1 MRSKNNFFNVKYTE
15 SFIKL
20 TFANIPDRYFNH
32 TLHYVISSKE
42 HEFYSTETPE
52 IGHWYLRTN
61 IKSLQFD
68 YIKLYAFSLEN
79 GVSLIDEYEF
89 NIKDYNF
96 MFNLK
101 TSSLEDSRIWG
112 SYIDLYNQTRGTN
125 FKYQINMTEFN
136 DEFDNFEIS
145 REKYN
150 IIYNLESFDLNRVD
164 SIEIIKKFIGTL

>member
-1 MRSKNNFFNVKYTE
+1 MKTKNNFFSVKYTD

-20 TFANIPDRYFNH
+20 TFNSVPDYYFNH

-52 IGHWYLRTN
+52 IGYWYLRTN

-68 YIKLYAFSLEN
+68 YIRLYAFSMDDGMN
-79 GVSLIDEYEF
+79 LIDEYDF

-101 TSSLEDSRIWG
+101 TNNLNDSRIWG
-112 SYIDLYNQTRGTN
+112 SYIYLYNQTHGTN
-125 FKYQINMTEFN
+125 FKYYVNMTEFN
-136 DEFDNFEIS
+136 DDLDNFEIS

-150 IIYNLESFDLNRVD
+150 IIYNLESSDLNDVP
-164 SIEIIKKFIGTL
+164 SVEIIKKFIGSL